1 MASLQTIFK
10 SPYYFGEISLEET
23 KSILL
28 QEPPKSYL
36 FRKLNNGTVTLATL
50 RDEQLLEVEVKNCN
64 CEGTIISIERFKSL
78 EEFLQYCNRINNFYI
93 SLDPKIAYEVPVA
106 RKNPFSLEEMTRFCV
121 AERYKDSINELII
134 PKMIKKNSCKR
145 KATKS

>member
-1 MASLQTIFK
+1 M
-10 SPYYFGEISLEET
+10 
-23 KSILL
+23 
-28 QEPPKSYL
+28 

-93 SLDPKIAYEVPVA
+93 SLDPKIAYKVPVA

-121 AERYKDSINELII
+121 AECYIDSINELII
-134 PKMIKKNSCKR
+134 PKMIKKLLQEKCYQIITILIYPSMKKR
-145 KATKS
+145 PVVSMPQIHSTFFSSKITHI